1 MRENPHRRGL
11 TPRMLAPAAVVFVAL
26 LLLCFC
32 GRWLEKQ
39 MEKPQTRGNPALRQA
54 YEGLYELNGGK
65 YSLRSGITSIL
76 LMGIDRETVAA
87 SGFRNGGQADF
98 LRLLVLDSEQKTL
111 KQLQIDRDTMA
122 EITILGVLGE
132 ASGTRRTQI
141 GLSHGFGD
149 GGAQSCELSMKAV
162 SGLLGGIPI
171 DFYLALNIDGIAALN
186 DALGGVTVTLAED
199 LSALD
204 PAMVP
209 GATLQLTGTQ
219 AELYLRGRRGAG
231 SGTNRERMARQQIYL
246 SQLADLLDAKL
257 QADAN
262 FAGELYD
269 VLEPYLSTNLSR
281 GRLINEI
288 WAARDYE
295 RADLIE
301 PEGSYKIAPDGFV
314 EFFADQEQMHKYAAE
329 LFCMPFP

>member
-1 MRENPHRRGL
+1 M
-11 TPRMLAPAAVVFVAL
+11 
-26 LLLCFC
+26 
-32 GRWLEKQ
+32 
-39 MEKPQTRGNPALRQA
+39 
-54 YEGLYELNGGK
+54 
-65 YSLRSGITSIL
+65 
-76 LMGIDRETVAA
+76 AA
-87 SGFRNGGQADF
+87 SS
-98 LRLLVLDSEQKTL
+98 LLSLSRSTWSQNRSICSGRSEYTSWVHL
-111 KQLQIDRDTMA
+111 MDML
-122 EITILGVLGE
+122 LSGSGE
-132 ASGTRRTQI
+132 PAS
-141 GLSHGFGD
+141 LN
-149 GGAQSCELSMKAV
+149 SMKAV
-162 SGLLGGIPI
+162 SSLLGGIPI